1 LACEIATELRSA
13 KKFVAGTADI
23 SVVVAPTGSDKIVYR
38 TQPLT
43 DKYPLSYYEVVEKV
57 RSALPGVKQSQID
70 GAIKSLNMKGD
81 TAYSAYNFRTKLQ
94 QEKARKSGSVP
105 KGMTSIY
112 NEDAVRMLIQVLR
125 KDESAK
131 ILAG

>member
-1 LACEIATELRSA
+1 M
-13 KKFVAGTADI
+13 AGTADI
-23 SVVVAPTGSDKIVYR
+23 SVVVAPTGGDKIIYR

-43 DKYPLSYYEVVEKV
+43 DKYPLSYYEVIEKV
-57 RSALPGVKQSQID
+57 KAVLPGVRQAQID
-70 GAIKSLNMKGD
+70 GAIKLLNMKGNP
-81 TAYSAYNFRTKLQ
+81 TYCAYNFRTKLQ

-112 NEDAVRMLIQVLR
+112 NEDAVRMLIGVLR

-131 ILAG
+131 AAAS